1 MGYTENLLTS
11 VRTQIDAHSEALA
24 EARTRT
30 RLVRDLAQRNTY
42 GALRTYGSGSLSQ
55 HTQNHPINDGDAGLV
70 LNRVYYPKLGP
81 EGGGERPDEVVS
93 ALCSLLGP
101 AVRETY
107 PSGKCGNSKRGPKIN
122 FGSPIDGQDPSVDII
137 VALTRKDGPGLWI
150 PNLERGTW
158 EASHPEQ
165 HTKLLNT
172 EPRSLRTTRRKVI
185 RLLKA
190 WNKQFAVPAFSSF
203 HLSVLALE
211 FVEQGQGTAKA
222 LLTVFEKT
230 AARTAK
236 HEATK
241 DPAGVSANIKLLGD
255 WNAARLR
262 MEAAAHNLRDALEHD
277 DDETVVRKALA
288 KLFHKYIDAPDELS
302 SLVTVLQSRTTVVTS
317 ALGLGGAGLVVATRA
332 YGHHEYLSS
341 EPSERG

>member
-11 VRTQIDAHSEALA
+11 IRTQIDAHPDALA

-30 RLVRDLAQRNTY
+30 RLVRDLAQQNTY

-81 EGGGERPDEVVS
+81 EGGGEPPDEVVS
-93 ALCSLLGP
+93 ALCLQLGP

-107 PSGKCGNSKRGPKIN
+107 PRAKCGRSKRGPKIT
-122 FGSPIDGQDPSVDII
+122 FGAPIDGQDPSVDII
-137 VALTRKDGPGLWI
+137 VALTRKEESGLWI
-150 PNLERGTW
+150 PNLERGNW

-165 HTKLLNT
+165 HTNLLNT

-203 HLSVLALE
+203 HLSTLALE
-211 FVEQGQGTAKA
+211 FAEQGQGVPMA

-230 AARTAK
+230 AVRTAK

-262 MEAAAHNLRDALEHD
+262 MDAAARNLRDALEHD
-277 DDETVVRKALA
+277 DDQIVVHKALA
-288 KLFHKYIDAPDELS
+288 NLFHKYIEAPDELS
-302 SLVTVLQSRTTVVTS
+302 SLITALQPRITVGTS

-332 YGHHEYLSS
+332 YGHHGYLSRRPP
-341 EPSERG
+341 EQG